1 MLVTAQ
7 PVLRRFW
14 YPTMRID
21 ELQAGP
27 QPFTL
32 LGEDIVLWLDAD
44 GRPAAAI
51 DQCAHRFA
59 RLSRG
64 GTTSGNVQ
72 CPYHGWQYDRDGHCV
87 AVPQA
92 PDHTIPRSYR
102 VKAFHCEE
110 RYGYAW
116 VCLGDPLEPI
126 PHIAEA
132 EDLAFRAMHM
142 EREVFQCS
150 SLAGID
156 NFFDNSHHHF
166 VHGSTFGDP
175 NDASPMVIDS
185 LEETPSGIVF
195 RFTIRNYGQTFRDQ
209 AESLS
214 KQEPTLLVRE
224 LTWFLPFTVRV
235 RIRFPSGAHSISLVT
250 YTPLSDTTCQFVCV
264 LLRDDTEDDVPAAS
278 AVAEIAAIVR
288 EDKAILECVDPDVP
302 LNLAAQQH
310 MAGDRAG
317 MLMRRKLQ
325 DLLDQHGEEEVT
337 RHQHREVR

>member
-7 PVLRRFW
+7 PLLRRFW
-14 YPTMRID
+14 YPTLRIED
-21 ELQAGP
+21 LHAGP

-32 LGEDIVLWLDAD
+32 LGQGIVLWLDD
-44 GRPAAAI
+44 SDRPAAAI

-64 GTTSGNVQ
+64 ASVAGKIQ
-72 CPYHGWQYDRDGHCV
+72 CPYHGWQYNRDGQCV
-87 AVPQA
+87 MVPQT

-102 VKAFHCEE
+102 VEAFLCEE

-116 VCLGDPLEPI
+116 VCLGEPLDSI
-126 PHIAEA
+126 PDIPEA
-132 EDLAFRAMHM
+132 EDPRFRAMQLDQ
-142 EREVFQCS
+142 EVFQCS

-175 NDASPMVIDS
+175 NDASPMAIDT
-185 LEETPSGIVF
+185 LEETPNGILF
-195 RFTIRNYGQTFRDQ
+195 RFTIRNYGQTLRDQ
-209 AESLS
+209 TTPP
-214 KQEPTLLVRE
+214 QTQQPTLLVRE
-224 LTWFLPFTVRV
+224 LTWYLPFTVRV
-235 RIRFPSGAHSISLVT
+235 RIRFPSGAHSVSLVS
-250 YTPLSDTTCQFVCV
+250 YTPVSDTTCQFVGI
-264 LLRDDTEDDVPAAS
+264 LMRDDTEDDVPAAT

-288 EDKAILECVDPDVP
+288 EDKAILESVDPDVP

-310 MAGDRAG
+310 MASDRAG

-325 DLLDQHGEEEVT
+325 ELLTTHGEHEAT
-337 RHQHREVR
+337 RHQSRESR